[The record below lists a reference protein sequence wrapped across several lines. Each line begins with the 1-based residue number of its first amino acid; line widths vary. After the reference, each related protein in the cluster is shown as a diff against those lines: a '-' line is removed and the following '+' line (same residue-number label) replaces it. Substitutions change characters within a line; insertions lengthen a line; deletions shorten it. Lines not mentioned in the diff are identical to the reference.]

1 MSIYDEKPWLSRYD
15 QDQPAEISLEFT
27 DALAMFRASVS
38 RNPDGD
44 IIRYFGGRITAREL
58 DELIGFCRSQMAAY
72 KYPRQVEFL
81 DELPKTVSGK
91 LLRRE
96 LRARG

>member
-1 MSIYDEKPWLSRYD
+1 VSLWRG
-15 QDQPAEISLEFT
+15 AE
-27 DALAMFRASVS
+27 
-38 RNPDGD
+38 
-44 IIRYFGGRITAREL
+44 
-58 DELIGFCRSQMAAY
+58 ELIAFCRQQMAAY

-96 LRARG
+96 LRDRG